1 MYLVEDD
8 KKKYGVRNSGGPRQ
22 DIRSRRKEDGDQTQN
37 RADKFDI
44 AHRTVKDREER
55 FLDVKERV
63 KTGRIGHVIIEIYV
77 LGNES

>member
-8 KKKYGVRNSGGPRQ
+8 KKKYRVRNSGRPRQ
-22 DIRSRRKEDGDQTQN
+22 DVRSRRKKDGDQTQN

-55 FLDVKERV
+55 FPNVKER
-63 KTGRIGHVIIEIYV
+63 IEARKIRHE
-77 LGNES
+77 LIDFPILRTE